1 MGPNSLQGL
10 TPKVAHIIPG
20 SPVALG
26 GMPPTDVLLAGIV
39 CLSPTQAGPLR
50 GTVVTLVVGN
60 MEYEG
65 LTIYRDWILYSISLP
80 WASYFLV
87 VLAEDWKGN
96 IVSPEGAQE
105 KSVKQEGRGQ
115 GPTFEK
121 MTKPKGIT

>member
-80 WASYFLV
+80 WASYFLIAPPKDCRCNSV
-87 VLAEDWKGN
+87 GLDR
-96 IVSPEGAQE
+96 AQE
-105 KSVKQEGRGQ
+105 KSMKQEGSGQ
-115 GPTFEK
+115 GTTSER
-121 MTKPKGIT
+121 IA